1 MQFGFDGSRGRG
13 HRHGWPCG
21 DADARELLP
30 LAALAA
36 EAAPA
41 GLTGTTQAGAPRAA
55 RLIAYADLL
64 REIARRGGQVEMLA
78 RAASAANRARREAG
92 NDRTLQ
98 AAAALA
104 LADIQRLGFLLFAD
118 VEAADDARAQAEAVL
133 ALNPPPL
140 LTVHAKALLA
150 RLRGALAL
158 AAGDRAAVLEAAE
171 MLEVSHKAASALKAS
186 PAEAAALL
194 IDRADLLLGLGVGG
208 HDRALLASVETALGA
223 LVGDLDPERLPL
235 SWMRAE
241 TLRGQTLTALG
252 EVAGDAASIAEGV
265 AALKTAVAAASPQH
279 SPLDAAR
286 ASHALGLSLQAMGE
300 ACEEEVLF
308 DRAVQAF
315 SPALQALDRAPALPY
330 RAVVAHDGAVC
341 LARRAERRGDL
352 KALEQAEAAF
362 RDALKTRNAAVDPLA
377 WAVTQVALARIYEA
391 QSALRPDT
399 GERADAA
406 FALTSAL
413 DVFSERGLRTLS
425 DAALSALDRLKER
438 V

>member
-1 MQFGFDGSRGRG
+1 MQFGFDGPNGRG
-13 HRHGWPCG
+13 NRDGGSH
-21 DADARELLP
+21 ADVRELLP

-36 EAAPA
+36 EAGSA
-41 GLTGTTQAGAPRAA
+41 GLIGTTPPGPARVA

-64 REIARRGGQVEMLA
+64 SEIARRGGQVEVLA

-92 NDRTLQ
+92 DDRGLQ
-98 AAAALA
+98 AVAVLA
-104 LADIQRLGFLLFAD
+104 LAEVQRLGFLLFAD
-118 VEAADDARAQAEAVL
+118 VDAADEARTHAEAVL
-133 ALNPPPL
+133 ALTPTPL
-140 LTVHAKALLA
+140 VAIRAKALLA
-150 RLRGALAL
+150 RLKGALAL
-158 AAGDRAAVLEAAE
+158 AAGDRAVVLAAVDG
-171 MLEVSHKAASALKAS
+171 LEVAHKAATALKARS
-186 PAEAAALL
+186 AETAGYL
-194 IDRADLLLGLGVGG
+194 IDRGDLLLGLAVNTQ
-208 HDRALLASVETALGA
+208 DRVLLASVEEALSD
-223 LVGDLDPERLPL
+223 LVKRLEPDRLPL

-241 TLRGQTLTALG
+241 TLRGQALTALG
-252 EVAGDAASIAEGV
+252 EAAGDAASIAEGV
-265 AALKTAVAAASPQH
+265 AALKAAAGAVLNHH

-286 ASHALGLSLQAMGE
+286 AGHALGLSLQAMGE

-315 SPALQALDRAPALPY
+315 SPALQALDRAPTLPY
-330 RAVVAHDGAVC
+330 RAIVAHDSAVC

-352 KALEQAEAAF
+352 TALEEAEVAF
-362 RDALKTRNAAVDPLA
+362 REALRTRNAAADPLA

-425 DAALSALDRLKER
+425 DAALTALDRLKER

>member
-1 MQFGFDGSRGRG
+1 MQFGFDGSGRRGN
-13 HRHGWPCG
+13 RHDGTG
-21 DADARELLP
+21 GEADARELLP

-36 EAAPA
+36 DAGPA
-41 GLTGTTQAGAPRAA
+41 GLTGTIQAGAPRAG

-64 REIARRGGQVEMLA
+64 REIARRSGQVEMLA
-78 RAASAANRARREAG
+78 RAASAAGRARREAG
-92 NDRTLQ
+92 NDSVLQ
-98 AAAALA
+98 AAALLA
-104 LADIQRLGFLLFAD
+104 LADVQRLGFLLFAD
-118 VEAADDARAQAEAVL
+118 AEAADDARAQAEAAL
-133 ALNPPPL
+133 ALSPSPRIAVRARAL
-140 LTVHAKALLA
+140 LTQLK
-150 RLRGALAL
+150 GALAL
-158 AAGDRAAVLEAAE
+158 AAGDRAAVLAAAD
-171 MLEVSHKAASALKAS
+171 MLEVAHKSATALKAS
-186 PAEAAALL
+186 PAESAAFL
-194 IDRADLLLGLGVGG
+194 IDRADLLLGLGVVGQ
-208 HDRALLASVETALGA
+208 DRAMLASVEAALAA
-223 LVGDLDPERLPL
+223 LAASLDPDRLPL

-241 TLRGQTLTALG
+241 TLRGQALTALG

-265 AALKTAVAAASPQH
+265 AALKAAAAAASPQH
-279 SPLDAAR
+279 SPLDAVR
-286 ASHALGLSLQAMGE
+286 AGHALGLSLQAMGE
-300 ACEEEVLF
+300 ACDEEVLF

-315 SPALQALDRAPALPY
+315 SPALQALDRAPHLPY
-330 RAVVAHDGAVC
+330 RAIVAHDAAVC

-362 RDALKTRNAAVDPLA
+362 REALKTRNAAADPLA

-425 DAALSALDRLKER
+425 AAALSALDRLKER